1 MHGGGFWAVPH
12 AVALTCT
19 GWPPSRTSNVSAVSP
34 VTVVGV
40 VNAAAL
46 DDACCAPNCCVVT
59 VTVFVTGPAG
69 AVSPRSQV

>member
-1 MHGGGFWAVPH
+1 M
-12 AVALTCT
+12 
-19 GWPPSRTSNVSAVSP
+19 SAVSP

-46 DDACCAPNCCVVT
+46 DAACWAPNCCVVT
-59 VTVFVTGPAG
+59 VTLFVTGPAG

>member
-1 MHGGGFWAVPH
+1 MPHGAPLIF
-12 AVALTCT
+12 T

-46 DDACCAPNCCVVT
+46 DAACCAPNCCVVT
-59 VTVFVTGPAG
+59 VTLFVTGPAG